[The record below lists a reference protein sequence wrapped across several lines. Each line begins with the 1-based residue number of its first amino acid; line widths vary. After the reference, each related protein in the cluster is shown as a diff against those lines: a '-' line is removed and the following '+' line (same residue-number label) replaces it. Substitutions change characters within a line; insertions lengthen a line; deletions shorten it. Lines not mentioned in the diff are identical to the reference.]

1 MVETPRFLQGIYRFE
16 GRGLEHPA
24 RLEPHISYKVPS
36 DRRAQFI
43 YGRLGNPNAELI
55 YLLLTSDQKPMRYF
69 PAGAQ
74 AAMNIPLFVIENILP
89 DSELE
94 ILIGAS
100 AGLKGMVIVDFGLM
114 EI

>member
-1 MVETPRFLQGIYRFE
+1 MVETPRFLQGVYRFE
-16 GRGLEHPA
+16 GRGLESPCQ
-24 RLEPHISYKVPS
+24 LEPHIAYKVPS

-43 YGRLGNPNAELI
+43 YGRIGNPNEELI
-55 YLLLTSDQKPMRYF
+55 YLLLLRDGKPMRYF

-74 AAMNIPLFVIENILP
+74 AAMNIPLFVIEDILP

-94 ILIGAS
+94 ILIGAPE
-100 AGLKGMVIVDFGLM
+100 GLQGKVLVDFGLV